1 MYRSPAE
8 VYNFFVGRVRTNLHL
23 VICLSPIGE
32 AFRTRLR
39 MFPSLVNCC
48 TIDWFTEWPE
58 EALRSVANFFLATVD
73 LDTKIKEGVVDVCV
87 AMQTLVVTLSKRFLS
102 EMGRHYYVTPTSYLE
117 LISTF
122 KNLLNVQRQEVF
134 DAKARY
140 DNGLSKLLET
150 AIQVNEMQVFLE
162 DLQPKLKEATIE
174 TDALLVKITADK
186 IVANEQ
192 SVIVGAEAAECNKI
206 AEGANE
212 LKTSCETDLAEAI
225 PALEAAEKALKYVI
239 LLSHNKPSQNKL
251 SYNKSCDN
259 RPNHDILI
267 TLLSYHSLLMFLST
281 DPSVK
286 KTLSK

>member
-1 MYRSPAE
+1 M
-8 VYNFFVGRVRTNLHL
+8 
-23 VICLSPIGE
+23 
-32 AFRTRLR
+32 
-39 MFPSLVNCC
+39 
-48 TIDWFTEWPE
+48 
-58 EALRSVANFFLATVD
+58 D
-73 LDTKIKEGVVDVCV
+73 LDAKIKEGVVDVCV
-87 AMQTLVVTLSKRFLS
+87 NMQTLVVTLSKRFLS

-192 SVIVGAEAAECNKI
+192 VRYVDIRLSMNTSSHFTPLLTTHLLVTHTFLTFPLVVTM
-206 AEGANE
+206 NE
-212 LKTSCETDLAEAI
+212 
-225 PALEAAEKALKYVI
+225 
-239 LLSHNKPSQNKL
+239 
-251 SYNKSCDN
+251 
-259 RPNHDILI
+259 
-267 TLLSYHSLLMFLST
+267 
-281 DPSVK
+281 
-286 KTLSK
+286 

>member
-1 MYRSPAE
+1 
-8 VYNFFVGRVRTNLHL
+8 
-23 VICLSPIGE
+23 
-32 AFRTRLR
+32 

-239 LLSHNKPSQNKL
+239 LLFHNKASQNKL
-251 SYNKSCDN
+251 SYNKSCHN
-259 RPNHDILI
+259 RPYHDILI
-267 TLLSYHSLLMFLST
+267 TLLS
-281 DPSVK
+281 
-286 KTLSK
+286 